1 MTDIDS
7 VLKKAKNYD
16 VITFDVFDTLLIRD
30 VLVPADIF
38 TLTYGS
44 AGRYMRILA
53 EMNARRKS
61 KTGEV
66 TLDDID
72 KACPF
77 SCNKELE
84 TEKKYCRANPAMLEI
99 YKKLKASGKSVYAIS
114 DMYLSSEFIGS
125 LLKNAGIDIPVL
137 ASCEEKAS
145 KKDGTLFKIFLDR
158 YSLSSGSVLH
168 IGDSINSDG
177 EGAGKAGIDSLIIEK
192 HSDILSYTRYSRKDP
207 ELSSFINHG
216 LNELS
221 DPVERLGYE
230 IVGPIILSFCQ
241 WVNAMNKEF
250 GFDRL
255 YFLARDMR
263 FAYEM
268 YCYLYPEDDSR
279 YLCVS
284 RKSLGFAQEHPEEMC
299 EFLKKEDFYGNVS
312 IVDTGWIGNAQVELD
327 KYSKMID
334 TSSDIGGL
342 YLGSKLAFR
351 KLVRS
356 KKSRI
361 FLYSSL
367 FEQFKCQLF
376 PPFMETL
383 IGCNEKQVTSYK
395 NGLPVFDRDE
405 SRDKTDRIKTGAR
418 RFIEDW
424 KNIKDNAPIDGALAK
439 KPFER
444 LFYRPS
450 NKDMELIGSLHY
462 EDLKDSSIVSFDEK
476 CCYLLHPGKFMSDLG
491 CSGWKGAFLKKTG
504 FMYAFLLSLY
514 FCFGSLRL
522 YMVDLKKILRNE
534 L

>member
-7 VLKKAKNYD
+7 VLEKAKNYD

-44 AGRYMRILA
+44 AGRYIRILA
-53 EMNARRKS
+53 EMKARRKS

-84 TEKKYCRANPAMLEI
+84 TEKKYCRANPVMLEI
-99 YKKLKASGKSVYAIS
+99 YKKLKASGKRIYAIS

-137 ASCEEKAS
+137 VSCEENAS
-145 KKDGTLFKIFLDR
+145 KKDGTLFKVFLER
-158 YSLSSGSVLH
+158 FSLSSGSVLH
-168 IGDSINSDG
+168 IGDSINSDR
-177 EGAGKAGIDSLIIEK
+177 EGADKAGIDSLIIEK

-221 DPVERLGYE
+221 DPVEKLGYE

-241 WVNAMNKEF
+241 WVNGMNNAF
-250 GFDRL
+250 GFDRM

-268 YCYLYPEDDSR
+268 YRNLYPEDDAR

-284 RKSLGFAQEHPEEMC
+284 RRSLRFAKDHPEEMC
-299 EFLKKEDFYGNVS
+299 EFLKKEEFFGNVS

-334 TSSDIGGL
+334 ASSDIGGL

-351 KLVRS
+351 KLERS
-356 KKSRI
+356 ERSRI
-361 FLYSSL
+361 CLYSSL
-367 FEQFKCQLF
+367 FGQFKCQLF

-383 IGCNEKQVTSYK
+383 IGCNEKQVISYE
-395 NGLPVFDRDE
+395 NGLPVFDRDV
-405 SRDKTDRIKTGAR
+405 SRDKTDRIKNGAR
-418 RFIEDW
+418 SFIEDW
-424 KNIKDNAPIDGALAK
+424 KSIKGNTSVDMGVSK

-444 LFYRPS
+444 LFYCPEHEH
-450 NKDMELIGSLHY
+450 MEMIGNLHY
-462 EDLKDSSIVSFDEK
+462 EDLKDSSIVSYDDK
-476 CCYLLHPGKFMSDLG
+476 CNYALHPGKFMSDLS

-504 FMYAFLLSLY
+504 FLYPFLLALY

-522 YMVDLKKILRNE
+522 YMVDVNKISRNE

>member
-1 MTDIDS
+1 MTDKELI
-7 VLKKAKNYD
+7 LEKAKYFD

-30 VLVPADIF
+30 VMVPADIF
-38 TLTYGS
+38 TLSYGLL
-44 AGRYMRILA
+44 GRYVRILA
-53 EMNARRKS
+53 EMKARKKS
-61 KTGEV
+61 ESGEV
-66 TLDDID
+66 TLEDID
-72 KACPF
+72 KLCVF
-77 SCNKELE
+77 SCLKELDL
-84 TEKKYCRANPAMLEI
+84 EKKYCRANPVMLEV
-99 YKKLKASGKSVYAIS
+99 YRSLKESGKKMYAIS
-114 DMYLSSEFIGS
+114 DMYLSSEFIGN
-125 LLKNAGIDIPVL
+125 LLKEYGIDIPVIV
-137 ASCEEKAS
+137 SCEENAS
-145 KKDGTLFKIFLDR
+145 KKDGSLFKIFLNR
-158 YSLSSGSVLH
+158 FSLSAGSVLH

-268 YCYLYPEDDSR
+268 YRNLYPEDDAR

-284 RKSLGFAQEHPEEMC
+284 RRSLRFAQEHPEEMC

-383 IGCNEKQVTSYK
+383 IGCNEKQVIAYK

-405 SRDKTDRIKTGAR
+405 SRDQTNRIKSGAQ

-424 KNIKDNAPIDGALAK
+424 NGIKKEESIHYGFLK
-439 KPFER
+439 ESFEK
-444 LFYRPS
+444 LFYCPKKS
-450 NKDMELIGSLHY
+450 HIELIGKLHY
-462 EDLKDSSIVSFDEK
+462 EDYNDSSIVSYDDE
-476 CCYLLHPGKFMSDLG
+476 CCYVLHPLRFLKDLG
-491 CSGWKGAFLKKTG
+491 NSGWKGAFLKKTG
-504 FMYAFLLSLY
+504 IMYFALLFLY
-514 FCFGSLRL
+514 FWIGALRL
-522 YMVDLKKILRNE
+522 YLNDCKSV
-534 L
+534 